1 VGVRDRLYV
10 GKPFQRKVP
19 LGDTRDF
26 VAVREYLR
34 ALDGVLKRIERIGGT
49 TTQTKISIAEDLRML

>member
-1 VGVRDRLYV
+1 MGVRDRLYV

-26 VAVREYLR
+26 VAVREYLK
-34 ALDGVLKRIERIGGT
+34 ALDDVLVGLERRKVRT
-49 TTQTKISIAEDLRML
+49 HVFSKPPRWC

>member
-1 VGVRDRLYV
+1 MGVRDRLYV

-26 VAVREYLR
+26 VAVREYLK
-34 ALDGVLKRIERIGGT
+34 ALGDVLKRIERIGGT
-49 TTQTKISIAEDLRML
+49 TQTKISIAESRGNRG

>member
-1 VGVRDRLYV
+1 MGVRDRLYV

-26 VAVREYLR
+26 VAVREYLK
-34 ALDGVLKRIERIGGT
+34 ALDGVLVGLERR
-49 TTQTKISIAEDLRML
+49 KVRRHVFAKPPR